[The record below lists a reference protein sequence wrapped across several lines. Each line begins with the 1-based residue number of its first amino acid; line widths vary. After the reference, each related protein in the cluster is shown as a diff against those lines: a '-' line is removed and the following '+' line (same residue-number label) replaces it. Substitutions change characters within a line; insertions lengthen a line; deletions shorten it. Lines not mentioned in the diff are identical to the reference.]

1 MDYQEYLQAAKEAAG
16 LIDVGHLKEAE
27 AALYKLIFSEISDVD
42 RGILCVRMASVYD
55 KMGDTDHALEWY
67 NKAIAAEEP
76 LCRFDAAEKKAQY
89 LSWLGHNADAV
100 GICEGLLKQPYLSEG
115 DKDRMRQLIKS
126 FLSKTLGEWR

>member
-1 MDYQEYLQAAKEAAG
+1 MDYQEYLQAAKDAAALIEAG
-16 LIDVGHLKEAE
+16 RLKEAE

-42 RGILCVRMASVYD
+42 RGILCVRMAGVYD
-55 KMGDTDHALEWY
+55 KMGDTDNALEWY

-89 LSWLGHNADAV
+89 LSWLGHNSDAV
-100 GICEGLLKQPYLSEG
+100 GICEGLLKQPFLSEG